1 MIVARSTTSTSHSIA
16 RPSFLKRHK
25 APHVRS
31 PRNRGKSTAVGG
43 GGLVPPHDIEAEE
56 SVLGALLLSGRV
68 MQHLALEVGLREDD
82 FYRER
87 HSLIYAAMCA
97 LLHAG

>member
-1 MIVARSTTSTSHSIA
+1 MTETRNGRNGHA
-16 RPSFLKRHK
+16 
-25 APHVRS
+25 AP
-31 PRNRGKSTAVGG
+31 PAVGG
-43 GGLVPPHDIEAEE
+43 AGLVPPHDIEAEE

-97 LLHAG
+97 LFHAR